1 MAAVDDLKSLL
12 SMIPGGESVNQ
23 KLADFE
29 AYIRAAAKAGAEE
42 AIPDIQAKVEATV
55 QPYVLVALLLGGGGF
70 LFGLSAHLA
79 MRRKALRAGAS

>member
-1 MAAVDDLKSLL
+1 MAAVDDLKKLL
-12 SMIPGGESVNQ
+12 SLIPGGASVNQ

-29 AYIRAAAKAGAEE
+29 AYIRAAAKSGAEE

-55 QPYVLVALLLGGGGF
+55 QPYVMVALMFGVGGL

-79 MRRKALRAGAS
+79 TRRLLTKGS

>member
-12 SMIPGGESVNQ
+12 SLIPGGASVNQ

-29 AYIRAAAKAGAEE
+29 AYIRAAAKSGAEE

-55 QPYVLVALLLGGGGF
+55 QPYVMVALLLGAGGF

-79 MRRKALRAGAS
+79 MRRKALKAGAS